1 MKVNRRGFIKFAVGA
16 VAGIHL
22 TPLPWKT
29 IDDVAIWTQNW
40 PWVPR
45 VTRYPELTYGTTV
58 CSLCNGGCG
67 LKVRLVDESKAI
79 KAEGLPAAPVNQGRV
94 CPMGAA
100 GPQYQYGL
108 GRFEAPLK
116 RLGARGSGG
125 YVKISWEEAFQEVG
139 AKLRELRA
147 QGKAKSVVM
156 ISGRRHDL
164 SRTLAER
171 FMAAYGSP
179 NLVNMPGLEA
189 ARSVSEKAQFGWDN
203 GLGYDLENAKYVLSF
218 GCGLIEGWGAPV
230 RSIQAFSGWR
240 SPSMATKL
248 VQVDSQ
254 ATLTASKA
262 DTWLA
267 AAPGTEA
274 ALALGL
280 AHVIIKHN
288 LYDSGFVNANTF
300 GFDEFK
306 ALVESE
312 YSPEQVSAITGLSA
326 KVITRTAHEF
336 AGGKPAVA
344 IAGRGTGAI
353 PTPVSELMAVMA
365 LNALVGN
372 INQKGGVIVR
382 KDLPLTAWPALAAD
396 AEAQQGLAAPRLDLA
411 GSDKYPL
418 SGSLLT
424 ELIASI
430 DQGRYYPVEVL
441 ILDQADPSFFGADP
455 AAFRRI
461 LSKIPLVVTLSSQA
475 DDTSIMADLVLP
487 QTSNF
492 EGPVEIINPPTLPY
506 PLFGAGQA
514 VFKSRFDT
522 LSAGDIYLKLAEAV
536 GDGVKGAMPFE
547 SHEDMVSQTV
557 AGLFQSGRGKVVDP
571 DGEAPGAEFGAEV
584 EVSQFDSDK
593 AFLGALQKG
602 LFWYDPVYEFGD
614 LSGAFKTPSG
624 KFEFVS
630 QTLRDAL
637 YDFVSGQG
645 EQAALAELGFSQ
657 NSSRLFMPHFEPS
670 QVAPDEKYPL
680 LMVPEEQ
687 FKLVTDAKGNAPYL
701 TKLLEETTLKNNNLV
716 VHIHPETAEALHIGE
731 GEKVWLVTRKGKMA
745 VLVHL
750 FDGARPEVIYA
761 PIGLGHIGYGYYL
774 RGKGA
779 NPMEYVEAKTDPLSG
794 QALWWGTPAKL
805 TKV

>member
-22 TPLPWKT
+22 TPLPWKI

-45 VTRYPELTYGTTV
+45 VTRYPDLAYAATV

-67 LKVRLVDESKAI
+67 INVRLVNDQKTI
-79 KAEGLPAAPVNQGRV
+79 KAEGLPAAPVNQGKV

-108 GRFEAPLK
+108 GRFETPLK
-116 RLGARGSGG
+116 RLGARGSGS

-139 AKLRELRA
+139 SKLMELRE
-147 QGKAKSVVM
+147 QGKANSVVL
-156 ISGRRHDL
+156 ISGRRNDL
-164 SRTLAER
+164 SRALSER

-179 NLVNMPGLEA
+179 NLVHMPSLEA
-189 ARSVSEKAQFGWDN
+189 TRSVSEKAQFGWDN

-218 GCGLIEGWGAPV
+218 GCGLIEGWGSPV
-230 RSIQAFSGWR
+230 RSIQAYSGWR
-240 SPSMATKL
+240 GKGGTQL
-248 VQVDSQ
+248 VQVDSR

-262 DTWLA
+262 DNWLA
-267 AAPGTEA
+267 VAPGTEA

-280 AHVIIKHN
+280 AQVIIKEN
-288 LYDSGFVNANTF
+288 LYDRDFVYANTF

-306 ALVESE
+306 ALLESE
-312 YSPEQVSAITGLSA
+312 YTPDKVEAITGLSA
-326 KVITRTAHEF
+326 KVITRMAREF
-336 AGGKPAVA
+336 AGSKAPLA
-344 IAGRGTGAI
+344 IAGRGSGAM

-372 INQKGGVIVR
+372 INQPGGVIVR
-382 KDLPLTAWPALAAD
+382 KDLPLTEWPALEPDAA
-396 AEAQQGLAAPRLDLA
+396 AQQGLASPRLDLA

-424 ELIASI
+424 ELIESI
-430 DQGRYYPVEVL
+430 DQGRYYPVEML

-455 AAFRRI
+455 AAFRRV

-475 DDTSIMADLVLP
+475 DDTSIMADIVLP

-492 EGPVEIINPPTLPY
+492 EGPVEAINPPTLPY

-514 VFKSRFDT
+514 VFESRFDT
-522 LSAGDIYLKLAEAV
+522 LPAGDIYLKLADAV
-536 GDGVKGAMPFE
+536 GDGLADGLPFE
-547 SHEDMVSQTV
+547 SHEDMVAQTA
-557 AGLFQSGRGKVVDP
+557 AGLFQSGRGKVADSE
-571 DGEAPGAEFGAEV
+571 GEAPGAEFGTEV
-584 EVSQFDSDK
+584 DVSEFDSEDD
-593 AFLGALQKG
+593 FLEALKKG
-602 LFWYDPVYEFGD
+602 LFWYDPAFEFGD
-614 LSGAFKTPSG
+614 VAGAFKTPSG

-630 QTLRDAL
+630 QTLQNAL

-657 NSSRLFMPHFEPS
+657 KSSRLFMPHFEPS
-670 QVAPDEKYPL
+670 LVEPDEKYPL

-716 VHIHPETAEALHIGE
+716 VNIHPETAKALHIGE
-731 GEKVWLVTRKGKMA
+731 GDRVWLSTRKGKMA

-750 FDGARPEVIYA
+750 FDGARPDVIYA

>member
-22 TPLPWKT
+22 TPLPWKI
-29 IDDVAIWTQNW
+29 IDDIAIWTQNW

-45 VTRYPELTYGTTV
+45 LTKYADLTYADTV

-67 LKVRLVDESKAI
+67 IKVRLVNDKKAI
-79 KAEGLPAAPVNQGRV
+79 KAEGLLSAPTNQGKV
-94 CPMGAA
+94 CPIGAA

-108 GRFEAPLK
+108 GRFEAPMK

-125 YVKISWEEAFQEVG
+125 YVKISWEEAFQTVG
-139 AKLRELRA
+139 SKLAELRE
-147 QGKAKSVVM
+147 QGKANSVVL
-156 ISGRRHDL
+156 ISGRRNDL
-164 SRTLAER
+164 SRALSER

-179 NLVNMPGLEA
+179 NLVHMPHLEA
-189 ARSVSEKAQFGWDN
+189 TRSISEKAQFGQDQ
-203 GLGYDLENAKYVLSF
+203 GLGYDLENADYVLSF

-230 RSIQAFSGWR
+230 RSIQSYSGWR
-240 SPSMATKL
+240 ASGTTKL

-262 DTWLA
+262 DNWYA
-267 AAPGTEA
+267 VAPGTEA
-274 ALALGL
+274 ALALGM
-280 AHVIIKHN
+280 AHVLIRDN
-288 LYDSGFVNANTF
+288 LYNSSFVSDNSF

-306 ALVESE
+306 DLVASE
-312 YSPEQVSAITGLSA
+312 YSPDQVSAITGLQA
-326 KVITRTAHEF
+326 KVISRLAHEF
-336 AGGKPAVA
+336 AAAKKPLA
-344 IAGRGTGAI
+344 IAGRGTGAM

-382 KDLPLTAWPALAAD
+382 KDLPLAEWPAQQTDDQAR
-396 AEAQQGLAAPRLDLA
+396 QGLAAPRLDMA
-411 GSDKYPL
+411 GSAKYPL
-418 SGSLLT
+418 SSSLLM

-455 AAFRRI
+455 AAFRRV
-461 LSKIPLVVTLSSQA
+461 LAKIPLVVTLSGQA
-475 DDTSIMADLVLP
+475 DDTSIMADIVLP

-492 EGPVEIINPPTLPY
+492 EGPVEMINPPTLPY
-506 PLFGAGQA
+506 PLFGTGQG
-514 VFKSRFDT
+514 VFKSHFNT
-522 LSAGDIYLKLAEAV
+522 LAPGDIYLKLAEAV
-536 GDGVKGAMPFE
+536 GGSVKESLPFE
-547 SHEDMVSQTV
+547 SHEDMVSQMA
-557 AGLFQSGRGKVVDP
+557 AGLFQAGRGKVADP
-571 DGEAPGAEFGAEV
+571 EGDAPGVEFGTEV
-584 EVSQFDSDK
+584 EVSKFDSEKDFYK
-593 AFLGALQKG
+593 ALQKG
-602 LFWYDPVYEFGD
+602 LFWYDPVFEFGD
-614 LSGAFKTPSG
+614 LTGAFKTPSG

-630 QTLRDAL
+630 QTLQNAL

-657 NSSRLFMPHFEPS
+657 KSSHLYMPHYEPS
-670 QVAPDEKYPL
+670 LVEPDELYPM

-701 TKLLEETTLKNNNLV
+701 TKLLEETTLKMNSLV
-716 VHIHPETAEALHIGE
+716 VHIHPETAKALGIKEA
-731 GEKVWLVTRKGKMA
+731 EKVWLNTRKGKMA

-750 FDGARPEVIYA
+750 YEGARPDVIFA

-779 NPMEYVEAKTDPLSG
+779 NPMEYAEARTDALSG
-794 QALWWGTPAKL
+794 QAMWWGTPAKL